1 MLVSQAPALRL
12 PPLTE
17 CSHHVNLT
25 NGIELIP
32 VLDQLGLPYRRV
44 ARDVLTPAYA
54 FFALSF
60 ACFNDACLSSS

>member
-1 MLVSQAPALRL
+1 MRRDLSDRFDATACIVSQLLVPQL

-32 VLDQLGLPYRRV
+32 VLDDLGLSYRQAAV
-44 ARDVLTPAYA
+44 TGC
-54 FFALSF
+54 AL
-60 ACFNDACLSSS
+60 